1 VVSER
6 GEKLSA
12 DMLRTATVMR
22 IKQDAL
28 EAAAKAAQPRRKR
41 VIMVVPGGAI
51 GRISGYLVRR
61 CFQSH

>member
-28 EAAAKAAQPRRKR
+28 EAAAKAALPRKR
-41 VIMVVPGGAI
+41 VLMVVPGRAI

-61 CFQSH
+61 CYQYP

>member
-6 GEKLSA
+6 VKKLTA
-12 DMLRTATVMR
+12 DLLRTATVIQ

-28 EAAAKAAQPRRKR
+28 AAAAKTTPRKR
-41 VIMVVPGGAI
+41 VLMVVPGRSI
-51 GRISGYLVRR
+51 GRVSSYLVRR